1 VKPVFTIFA
10 FALIVCSSSVSAET
24 RARPTSNARAQ
35 TLCPSRWARP
45 TISSHPPQ
53 TAYASGDGDGRQS
66 KTTRPRP
73 IASAQGSHC
82 VCRGQL
88 HDPATLHGAAM
99 PGLAMLRHSRGRL
112 DVRYSDIA
120 AGGKI
125 AYASHDPR
133 TIGGAAS
140 MVCRAS
146 ERPRLARD
154 DEDVTGLRAQDV
166 LRPRN
171 DA

>member
-24 RARPTSNARAQ
+24 ARQADIERKSANVMPFSMGETHHIFTPTANGGTQVVMVMDGNPKQLGLVR
-35 TLCPSRWARP
+35 
-45 TISSHPPQ
+45 SHLRKE
-53 TAYASGDGDGRQS
+53 A
-66 KTTRPRP
+66 
-73 IASAQGSHC
+73 IAFAAGNFT
-82 VCRGQL
+82 
-88 HDPATLHGAAM
+88 DPATLHGAAM

-133 TIGGAAS
+133 TIAALHQWF
-140 MVCRAS
+140 A
-146 ERPRLARD
+146 
-154 DEDVTGLRAQDV
+154 AQVSDHGSH
-166 LRPRN
+166 
-171 DA
+171 ATMKM